1 MQPSKNFNQQTPS
14 PLRERAGVRVIT
26 TTDQT
31 DTASRAMA
39 ALPTFPSMCKMN
51 QEIVMV
57 AIHTSED
64 IIHALRED
72 PQLLSEVRRAI
83 LTDEILALP
92 VQFAAMLATQNKIL
106 AELTEMRETQ
116 TSILA
121 ELAETRETQASMLA
135 TQNRMLAELAET
147 RETQASMLATQNK
160 ILDELAETRETQTS
174 MLATQNK
181 MLAEL
186 AETRAAQES
195 MQGDIRALHGM
206 YRQQH
211 EDFGR
216 FRGSYAIDAAKRNS
230 WELART
236 FAQVHHLRRLNIRR
250 LRGAELSDFLDE
262 NYDAIDALQLR
273 ERAWETFQAADF
285 IAEVTGRKIDHP
297 GFYIAMEASY
307 TGDLEDVR
315 RATDHAKML
324 RSSTGKDVYAVVAAV
339 RLAPGVDSRLFSN
352 SERFIE
358 RNDQNTAYWFR
369 LTGAR
374 MEPLEPY

>member
-26 TTDQT
+26 PTDQT

-39 ALPTFPSMCKMN
+39 ALPTFPIMCKMN

-64 IIHALRED
+64 IIHALRAD

-83 LTDEILALP
+83 LTDDILALP
-92 VQFAAMLATQNKIL
+92 VQFAAMLATQN
-106 AELTEMRETQ
+106 
-116 TSILA
+116 
-121 ELAETRETQASMLA
+121 
-135 TQNRMLAELAET
+135 RMLA
-147 RETQASMLATQNK
+147 
-160 ILDELAETRETQTS
+160 ELAETRETQTS

-181 MLAEL
+181 MLATQNKILDEL

-230 WELART
+230 WEVART

-273 ERAWETFQAADF
+273 ERSWETFQAADF
-285 IAEVTGRKIDHP
+285 IAEITGRKIDHP

-307 TGDLEDVR
+307 TGDMEDVR

-324 RSSTGKDVYAVVAAV
+324 RSSTGKDVYAVVAAE
-339 RLAPGVDSRLFSN
+339 RLAPGLDSRLFSN

-369 LTGAR
+369 LTEAR
-374 MEPLEPY
+374 MEPLDPY